1 MRHFFPLVKT
11 ATEQDMIITAMHTLT
26 SITARVIE
34 IDELHHEALNDRRI
48 ATKNATTS
56 IAIEGKNILS
66 FPALPF
72 LYINHNAD
80 SYPTET
86 IKIKMYLIIRSPAKW
101 KHIEKENYYRN
112 GFCLLG
118 SSILNLTTQLPRP
131 QRSTVKTF
139 APSYIIYFS
148 SFE

>member
-86 IKIKMYLIIRSPAKW
+86 IKIKMYLIIRSPAKMETYRERELLSQRILLVR
-101 KHIEKENYYRN
+101 IEYPKLNNTTAKAAKINCKDVRTFIYY
-112 GFCLLG
+112 LL
-118 SSILNLTTQLPRP
+118 LLL
-131 QRSTVKTF
+131 
-139 APSYIIYFS
+139 
-148 SFE
+148 